1 MGYDFD
7 KIQNRYG
14 TYCTQWDFIQD
25 RFGKSGILPFSISD
39 TDFLPPEEVLNVV
52 TEVAARGQFGYTR
65 WNHHDFK
72 GSIASWFE
80 RRYNAS
86 VDEDWILYS
95 PSVMYSVS
103 LLIRLLTDPGD
114 GVLCFDPMYDSFPGV
129 VEGNDRTLVRSILL
143 PNLENASVDC
153 LHKTF
158 EIDFEQLDK
167 LAASCKAMLLCSPHN
182 PTGRMWTEEELNR
195 IIDICRSHNLW
206 IISDEIHADISLC
219 GRSNIS
225 LISKLKEYER
235 VVVATSPTKTF
246 NTPGLIGSYVVL
258 PSSKVREAF
267 LNITRH
273 VDFLNSCSTLG
284 LYATMVA
291 YNKCEVYVDDLCSYI
306 RGNMQVIKSFLSDH
320 YPNIKFEI
328 PEATYLAWIDVSSLE
343 VSSKQLQD
351 ALVNIGNVGIMP
363 GETYGN
369 SGAGYL
375 RMCVGCPREK
385 LNDGLRRFAK
395 GIDSLSL

>member
-1 MGYDFD
+1 M
-7 KIQNRYG
+7 
-14 TYCTQWDFIQD
+14 
-25 RFGKSGILPFSISD
+25 ILRAQ
-39 TDFLPPEEVLNVV
+39 L
-52 TEVAARGQFGYTR
+52 
-65 WNHHDFK
+65 HH
-72 GSIASWFE
+72 GL
-80 RRYNAS
+80 R
-86 VDEDWILYS
+86 DEDWILYS

-143 PNLENASVDC
+143 PNLEHASVDC

-182 PTGRMWTEEELNR
+182 PTGRMWTKEELNR

-219 GRSNIS
+219 GRRNIS
-225 LISKLKEYER
+225 VISKLKEYER

-246 NTPGLIGSYVVL
+246 NTPGLIGSYVVV

-267 LNITRH
+267 LNKTRH

-284 LYATMVA
+284 LYATMAA

-306 RGNMQVIKSFLSDH
+306 LGNMQVIKSFLSDR